1 MDSDG
6 TFNLG
11 GAPVGASQGA
21 PPSPCLPS
29 ITHLVGVDG
38 HAGGEPDHR
47 DAVEAR
53 GVGDGCGG
61 EMVAGLGRVTHQ
73 DGVDLQRHGGGT
85 IHQHDTAGTASQRF
99 ISPPSPPETQEQI

>member
-11 GAPVGASQGA
+11 ELLQAPRGELLL
-21 PPSPCLPS
+21 LPS

-38 HAGGEPDHR
+38 HAGGEPHHG

-53 GVGDGCGG
+53 GVGDGRGS
-61 EMVAGLGRVTHQ
+61 EVVAGLGRVTHQ

-85 IHQHDTAGTASQRF
+85 IHHRDTAGTRRRRF
-99 ISPPSPPETQEQI
+99 ISPPSPPAETEKQRV